1 MVLPTQNDV
10 RNFEELLNKGIEQ
23 FTISIHGGLS
33 PKKQINIIEKNNDG
47 KSSAFNFGNSS
58 LLSIKRNDLGTIILE
73 HENSNAYRM
82 MSKPY
87 FDLRTF
93 IEIFASKINAK
104 LILSDTLLRFETIA
118 RQEIDS
124 LSGIQTL
131 NFRIKFEGNIEIENS
146 KKV

>member
-1 MVLPTQNDV
+1 
-10 RNFEELLNKGIEQ
+10 
-23 FTISIHGGLS
+23 
-33 PKKQINIIEKNNDG
+33 
-47 KSSAFNFGNSS
+47 
-58 LLSIKRNDLGTIILE
+58 
-73 HENSNAYRM
+73 M

-146 KKV
+146 KSLIDKS